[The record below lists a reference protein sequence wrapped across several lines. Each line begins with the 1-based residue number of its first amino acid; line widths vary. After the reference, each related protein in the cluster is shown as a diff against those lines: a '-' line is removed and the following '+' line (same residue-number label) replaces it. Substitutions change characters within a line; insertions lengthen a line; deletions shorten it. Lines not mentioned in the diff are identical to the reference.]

1 MNEIKLKQIEALYH
15 AARELSGEAR
25 ARFLSQ
31 AGVSNARLKAEVE
44 ALLATE
50 EAQDDVLSR
59 PALTSIL
66 MLLTHSRQ

>member
-31 AGVSNARLKAEVE
+31 TGVKDARLKAEVE

-50 EAQDDVLSR
+50 EAKDDVLSR
-59 PALTSIL
+59 PALMAAL
-66 MLLTHSRQ
+66 MLLTYNR